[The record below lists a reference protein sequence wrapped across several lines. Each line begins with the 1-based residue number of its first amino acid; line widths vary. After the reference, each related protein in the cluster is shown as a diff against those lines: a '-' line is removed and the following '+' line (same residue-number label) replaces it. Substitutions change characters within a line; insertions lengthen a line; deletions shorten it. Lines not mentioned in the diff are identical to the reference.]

1 LLSIALAKV
10 YANSAAIALCG
21 SGTYRGWREWKPA
34 TLQLM
39 PMREDAERDQHHLR
53 NRSEDVVK
61 DPVRLVA
68 DLKDDGLIGFERIE
82 RSNGGLF
89 DGDRALPNEEGS
101 SGCQEGS

>member
-1 LLSIALAKV
+1 M
-10 YANSAAIALCG
+10 
-21 SGTYRGWREWKPA
+21 
-34 TLQLM
+34 QLM

-82 RSNGGLF
+82 RANGGLL
-89 DGDRALPNEEGS
+89 DEYRALPNEERS
-101 SGCQEGS
+101 SGCQEAA

>member
-1 LLSIALAKV
+1 
-10 YANSAAIALCG
+10 
-21 SGTYRGWREWKPA
+21 
-34 TLQLM
+34 
-39 PMREDAERDQHHLR
+39 MREDAERDQHHLR

-89 DGDRALPNEEGS
+89 DGVRALSNEGDQRLRRRRRRFFQPAHWGCS
-101 SGCQEGS
+101 SPFASWIGQP